1 MMQPNYSKKYIDIE
15 FPMEIA
21 DNYFMIQNREKV
33 DSFIFLD
40 PDSFSKL
47 FEQNTFYILGPKGS
61 GKTLYAAYMCAAERN
76 NTRSKLYKI
85 DVSDYG
91 KLIHMKEQHHLDFTD
106 YLTMWKFLLLQKFLF
121 SISADEISLFGRKQ
135 SYKEIQDNIKVY
147 FGYDITKDSF
157 NPVTILDNREAQLR
171 VSEYLHA
178 TNTASVDIAPI
189 VLSSKYEQGDN
200 QEQTQTAGQSITR
213 EVMRYEDTWL
223 RSIDAFRET
232 IENIRFKNNHF
243 LFVDGLDVRPNQIDA
258 QEYTEC
264 IGALVRAVYDINAQ
278 LFGTLETRGKSMF
291 KIVALTRTDIFLD
304 SNLVN
309 VTSSINDNCVNLDWS
324 YSNER
329 EFEYSNLYKMMN
341 RLLGWNGESVIKPID
356 RYFSFTMPF
365 QNNLKASVY
374 IQRLTRLRPRDVV
387 VLLKL
392 IQDEC
397 KKRKL
402 DNPDGTVF
410 SAYYLES
417 SYSDYYAAQVKSEL
431 IFKYGSEDIK
441 KIFELTKMI
450 KEIKFGEKYIKEL
463 FEKYCENN
471 SSMKVMFQNHR
482 AFVDLMYTLDIIGWQ
497 EERRMKKKLKPGER
511 TPVDVHWHYR
521 EVKAIDESGRFP
533 WDQFENANHPHLII
547 HIGARKHIVGRTRNN

>member
-1 MMQPNYSKKYIDIE
+1 
-15 FPMEIA
+15 
-21 DNYFMIQNREKV
+21 
-33 DSFIFLD
+33 
-40 PDSFSKL
+40 
-47 FEQNTFYILGPKGS
+47 
-61 GKTLYAAYMCAAERN
+61 
-76 NTRSKLYKI
+76 
-85 DVSDYG
+85 
-91 KLIHMKEQHHLDFTD
+91 MKEQHHLDFTD